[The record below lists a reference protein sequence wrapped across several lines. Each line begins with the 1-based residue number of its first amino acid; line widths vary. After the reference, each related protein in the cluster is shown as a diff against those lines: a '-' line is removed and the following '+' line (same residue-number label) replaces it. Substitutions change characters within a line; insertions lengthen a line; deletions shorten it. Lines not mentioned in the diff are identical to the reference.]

1 MRRMNEQAH
10 RSSESQS
17 GFLNVGAG
25 NYYSFYS
32 DYNHVFIAPP
42 LTNYFELEIRS
53 I

>member
-1 MRRMNEQAH
+1 MNEQAH
-10 RSSESQS
+10 RSSENRL

-25 NYYSFYS
+25 IYYSIYS

-42 LTNYFELEIRS
+42 LTNYSGLRVRS

>member
-1 MRRMNEQAH
+1 MNEQEH
-10 RSSESQS
+10 RSSENQL

-25 NYYSFYS
+25 IYYSFYS

-42 LTNYFELEIRS
+42 LTNYLVVKVIS